1 LNSEE
6 LSMTPTTFSIFEETT
21 RDGVLRDLLD
31 GEVIL
36 PGDPEWDAARSAWN
50 LAADQHPV
58 AVVFAESADDIVAVV
73 DYARRR
79 GLHVTTQGTGHFAAT
94 LHSLDDTI
102 LIRTCRMRGL
112 EIDPETQTARA
123 EAGVLWEEVSL
134 AAAEHGLAGLAGS
147 SPDVGVVGYTLG
159 GGMGWLARRYGLAAN
174 SVTAVE
180 LVTADGELVRADRDN
195 EPELFWAIRGGG
207 GSFGIVTAIEFTLY
221 PVPEVYAGVLF
232 FPVERAS
239 EVLKAWREWVDGTPN
254 EITSVGR
261 LMSFPPIPQI
271 PEPLRGNSF
280 VLVEATYIG
289 DEADGA
295 ALIQP
300 LRELGPAMDTFAM
313 IPAEEL
319 RHLHMDPPEPVPGA
333 GDGMNLADLT
343 PEAIDALV
351 EVQGAGSGSPL
362 LSVEIRQLGGVL
374 AEPSPEHGAVGTFD
388 AGFAMFGVG
397 MALNAEM
404 KEAVEAYAARVKATL
419 APWAA
424 DRGYFN
430 FADRPQ
436 DGEGLYPSET
446 YRRLAELKA
455 DVDPDELFRATH
467 PIRPAS

>member
-1 LNSEE
+1 
-6 LSMTPTTFSIFEETT
+6 MTPTTFSIVTKTT
-21 RDGVLRDLLD
+21 RDGLLRDLLD

-36 PGDPEWDAARSAWN
+36 PSDPEWDAARTAWN

-58 AVVFAESADDIVAVV
+58 AVVFAESADDVVAVV

-102 LIRTCRMRGL
+102 LIRTCRLRGL

-159 GGMGWLARRYGLAAN
+159 GGLGWLARRYGLAAN

-180 LVTADGELVRADRDN
+180 LVTADGEPVRADRDN

-239 EVLKAWREWVDGTPN
+239 EVLKAWREWVDATPN
-254 EITSVGR
+254 EVTSVGR

-271 PEPLRGNSF
+271 PEPLRGTSF

-300 LRELGPAMDTFAM
+300 LRELGPAMDTFAT
-313 IPAEEL
+313 IPVEEL

-388 AGFAMFGVG
+388 AAFAMFGVG
-397 MALNAEM
+397 MALDAEM
-404 KEAVEAYAARVKATL
+404 KEAVEAYAAKVKATL

-446 YRRLAELKA
+446 YRRLAEIRA

>member
-1 LNSEE
+1 
-6 LSMTPTTFSIFEETT
+6 MTPTTFTIVDNTT

-36 PGDPEWDAARSAWN
+36 PSDPEWDAARSAWN

-58 AVVFAESADDIVAVV
+58 AVVFAESADDVVAVV

-79 GLHVTTQGTGHFAAT
+79 GLHVATQGTGHFAAT
-94 LHSLDDTI
+94 LHSLEDTI

-112 EIDPETQTARA
+112 EIDPVTQTARA
-123 EAGVLWEEVSL
+123 EAGVLWEEVFL

-180 LVTADGELVRADRDN
+180 LVTADGEPVRADRDN

-239 EVLKAWREWVDGTPN
+239 EVLKAWREWVDATPN
-254 EITSVGR
+254 EVTSVGR

-271 PEPLRGNSF
+271 PEPLRGTSF

-300 LRELGPAMDTFAM
+300 LRELGPAMDTFAT
-313 IPAEEL
+313 IPVEEL

-388 AGFAMFGVG
+388 AAFAMFGVG
-397 MALNAEM
+397 MALDAEM
-404 KEAVEAYAARVKATL
+404 KEAVEAYAAKVKATL

-446 YRRLAELKA
+446 YRRLAEIRA